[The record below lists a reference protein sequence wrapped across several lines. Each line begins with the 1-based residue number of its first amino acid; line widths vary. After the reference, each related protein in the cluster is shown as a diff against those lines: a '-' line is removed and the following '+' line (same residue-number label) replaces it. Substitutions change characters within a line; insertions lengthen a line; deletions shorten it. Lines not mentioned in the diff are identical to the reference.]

1 VERGLHHRFSQLFKP
16 GTKLISVEAGS
27 KESNKKKKKKG
38 EKKNRR
44 RRRRTTA
51 TTIYT
56 EEEREAHIR
65 RGRRAQ
71 QKEVGAGNGV
81 KVV

>member
-1 VERGLHHRFSQLFKP
+1 VERGLHHRFSQLCKP
-16 GTKLISVEAGS
+16 GTKLITVKAGS
-27 KESNKKKKKKG
+27 KESKKKKKKG
-38 EKKNRR
+38 KKNRR

-56 EEEREAHIR
+56 KEEREAHIR
-65 RGRRAQ
+65 RGKRAQ
-71 QKEVGAGNGV
+71 QKKVGAGNGV

>member
-1 VERGLHHRFSQLFKP
+1 MERGLHHRFNQLCKP
-16 GTKLISVEAGS
+16 GTKLISVEEGS
-27 KESNKKKKKKG
+27 KESKKKKKKKG
-38 EKKNRR
+38 KKYRR
-44 RRRRTTA
+44 RRRSTA

-56 EEEREAHIR
+56 KEEREAHIR
-65 RGRRAQ
+65 RGKRAQ